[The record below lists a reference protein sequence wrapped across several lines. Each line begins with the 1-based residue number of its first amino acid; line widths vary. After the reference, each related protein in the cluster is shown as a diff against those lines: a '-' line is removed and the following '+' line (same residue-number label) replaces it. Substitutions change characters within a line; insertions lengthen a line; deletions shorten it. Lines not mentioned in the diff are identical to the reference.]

1 MPKIIQDMRHDLKPS
16 MLFPALCIGVIL
28 GLLLTILELSFAAM
42 IFAGDLSHLAT
53 RGAGLTLA
61 GGLVVCAGTALFS
74 SFKSVINLPQDAPVA
89 IFSGVAAVLAV
100 KMGSSTADEQ
110 FITVAAAL
118 ILTTF
123 LTAVFLF
130 MIARFKLVHF
140 FRYIPFPVV
149 GGFLAGTGW
158 ILSYGSLEVMTGGNI
173 SLTGESSL
181 FSSSVLALWLPG
193 AVLAV
198 LLFSILRRFTH
209 FLILPL
215 ALIIGLAVFH
225 AILYA
230 GGHTLEEA
238 REAGFLFE
246 TFSRDR
252 LWPAF
257 SWSDFSGTD
266 WKLILTQVP
275 VLLTIPLITLVG
287 LLLNMGGIELAS
299 RKEIDMEREIMVN
312 SVSNALAC
320 LAASPPAYSSLS
332 LSMLGFKTSAYSRL
346 VGLVAAFVL
355 LLTLIWGGLLVSIFP
370 KAVLGGFLMLLG
382 LFFLWDWVVETWNK
396 MTLPDYLIVLTILGV
411 IAWQGFFQGVVLGIL
426 LSVILFVVRFSN
438 VPILKEF
445 RTGATTQSPR
455 VRPLPHK
462 RILLEQGE
470 RINIFELSG
479 YLFFGSVNSLIAT
492 IQSKVENKSPAGP
505 VYVLIDMEKVSG
517 IDVSAVSAFVRMIHR
532 LISQDVKIVFAC
544 APSGFLNQI
553 RQHLG
558 PGTDEYFQQFSSLEQ
573 GQKWVEDKILEEQLS
588 LLADKKTRHKQDKLF
603 DNVAGEML
611 KKLEELEYI
620 EEILHNLQGY
630 SREIYLNG
638 GSALL
643 VPNQQSEGFYW
654 VRQGRICEFSGQE
667 EDSLLLAE
675 YSPGDVINIA
685 GVFAPRT
692 INTLFRAETDC
703 HVQFFPL
710 DGIKEIESRRPDL
723 AARIYFLL
731 LKKAVDK
738 AL

>member
-1 MPKIIQDMRHDLKPS
+1 MRKLIHDLRHDLRPS
-16 MLFPALCIGVIL
+16 ILFPALCIGFIL
-28 GLLLTILELSFAAM
+28 GLLLIILELSFAAM
-42 IFAGDLSHLAT
+42 IFAGDLSHLAS

-61 GGLVVCAGTALFS
+61 GGFAVCAATALFS
-74 SFKSVINLPQDAPVA
+74 SFKSAINLPQDAPVA
-89 IFSGVAAVLAV
+89 IFSGVAAVLAA
-100 KMGSSTADEQ
+100 GLGTASADEQ
-110 FITVAAAL
+110 FVTVAAAL

-130 MIARFKLVHF
+130 IVARFKLVHF

-173 SLTGESSL
+173 SLTGADSL

-193 AVLAV
+193 AILAV
-198 LLFSILRRFTH
+198 LLFSILRKYTH

-215 ALIIGLAVFH
+215 ALIIGLVVFH
-225 AILYA
+225 ATLFA
-230 GGHTLEEA
+230 SGLTLEEA

-257 SWSDFSGTD
+257 SWSDFSEAD
-266 WKLILTQVP
+266 WMLILTQVP

-287 LLLNMGGIELAS
+287 LLLNMSGIELAS

-320 LAASPPAYSSLS
+320 LAASPPAYNSLS

-355 LLTLIWGGLLVSIFP
+355 LLTLIWGGLLVSVFP

-396 MTLPDYLIVLTILGV
+396 MTMPDYMIVLIILGV
-411 IAWQGFFQGVVLGIL
+411 IAWQGFFQGVLLGIL

-445 RTGATTQSPR
+445 STGKTNQSSR

-462 RILLEQGE
+462 RILLEQGD
-470 RINIFELSG
+470 RINVFELSG

-492 IQSKVENKSPAGP
+492 IQSKIEKRSPAGP
-505 VYVLIDMEKVSG
+505 VYVLIDMEKVAG

-532 LISQDVKIVFAC
+532 LISQDVKIVFIC
-544 APSGFLNQI
+544 APSSFLSQI

-558 PGTDEYFQQFSSLEQ
+558 SGTDEYFQQFSSLDQ
-573 GQKWVEDKILEEQLS
+573 GQKWVEDQILDEQLR
-588 LLADKKTRHKQDKLF
+588 LFADKKTSHKQGKLF
-603 DNVAGEML
+603 DNVSGEML

-620 EEILHNLQGY
+620 EEILHHLKGY
-630 SREIYLNG
+630 SREMYIKA
-638 GSALL
+638 GSVLL
-643 VPNQQSEGFYW
+643 LPNQETDGFYW
-654 VRQGRICEFSGQE
+654 VMQGRICEFSGQE
-667 EDSLLLAE
+667 EDSFLLAE
-675 YSPGDVINIA
+675 YFPGDVINIA
-685 GVFAPRT
+685 GVFAPKT
-692 INTLFRAETDC
+692 INTLFKAETDC

-710 DGIKEIESRRPDL
+710 DRMKEIENRHPDL
-723 AARIYFLL
+723 AAKIYFLL
-731 LKKAVDK
+731 LREAVGK
-738 AL
+738 GL